1 MKHPSACSPGPNATL
16 LLGMTVIAAI
26 VGGVVVA
33 RGGAS
38 HSAPAG
44 TLELA
49 CPPLAKVYCSMG
61 TMPSLTG
68 QASATSSVDPA
79 PIVTYVDTLVNIS
92 NCPTDR
98 FEYVVMR
105 RWRAVDSSG
114 NSAEC
119 DQQIDV
125 IKDLFLLDIKPTS
138 CPNPI
143 QTSSNGGGATVSIA
157 IVGTGALPVAD
168 IVPGSIQL
176 WREGCQRGPVTPNS
190 WNLEDVAGPHAPL
203 QTCDCG
209 TAGPD
214 GTLDLRLGFSR
225 QQMVDLLGLKGMP
238 SGTLVPLVVTGTLTN
253 GCRFRAS
260 DCVRIQG

>member
-1 MKHPSACSPGPNATL
+1 MNHSSSPRSRPTTIFF
-16 LLGMTVIAAI
+16 LGIAGIAAL
-26 VGGVVVA
+26 VGGIVVA
-33 RGGAS
+33 RGAS
-38 HSAPAG
+38 TRAGSSG
-44 TLELA
+44 TLVLT

-68 QASATSSVDPA
+68 EAVATSTVDPA
-79 PIVTYVDTLVNIS
+79 PTVTYVDTLVNIS

-98 FEYVVMR
+98 FEHVVMR
-105 RWRAVDSSG
+105 RWSAFDSAG

-143 QTSSNGGGATVSIA
+143 QTGSNGGGATVSMA
-157 IVGTGALPVAD
+157 VVGTLAQSVVD

-176 WREGCQRGPVTPNS
+176 WREGCQRGPVTPIS
-190 WNLEDVAGPHAPL
+190 WGYEDVAGPHAPR
-203 QTCDCG
+203 QACDCG

-214 GTLDLRLGFSR
+214 GTIDLRLGFSR
-225 QQMVDLLGLKGMP
+225 QQIVDLLGLKGLP
-238 SGTLVPLVVTGTLTN
+238 NGTMVPLVVTGTLTN